1 MNSLIFD
8 YGVVFL
14 TRSYEVWTSQ
24 KLFAAVL
31 VTQNI
36 SNLLSYIPVYGI
48 VNINMPH

>member
-14 TRSYEVWTSQ
+14 TRSYEVWTSSQ

-31 VTQNI
+31 VTQSI
-36 SNLLSYIPVYGI
+36 SNLLS
-48 VNINMPH
+48 